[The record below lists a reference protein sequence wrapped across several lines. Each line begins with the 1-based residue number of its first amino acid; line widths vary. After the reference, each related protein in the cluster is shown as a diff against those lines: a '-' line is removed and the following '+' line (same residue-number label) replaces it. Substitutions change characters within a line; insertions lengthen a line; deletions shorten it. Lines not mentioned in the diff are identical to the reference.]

1 MKNQLVK
8 TQSEPID
15 DYYVMA
21 INSSN
26 LTDQISFEL
35 SLKISYQ
42 FIRNF
47 SNESDN
53 EKQSVRLVSFAY
65 DTDIRNL
72 FPEGLPEMNK

>member
-15 DYYVMA
+15 VMA

-42 FIRNF
+42 FIRNL

-65 DTDIRNL
+65 DTNIRNL
-72 FPEGLPEMNK
+72 FPEGLPEMNNK